1 MTKSLPLFTILYF
14 LSCEFSCS
22 QYMICVQSSA
32 GYVGLNN
39 MGATCYMNAL
49 LQQFYMMPK
58 LRSELLSIDDPS
70 PQPV

>member
-1 MTKSLPLFTILYF
+1 
-14 LSCEFSCS
+14 
-22 QYMICVQSSA
+22 MICVQSSA